1 MPSEPSLVPNDF
13 AIRHPGQ
20 PDYRYNSTPSR
31 QNSPE
36 YRHVLIGD
44 PFPGP
49 LSQAHMSQKTGE
61 AQTAF
66 CSRLPGNI

>member
-36 YRHVLIGD
+36 YRYVLIGD
-44 PFPGP
+44 PFPGR
-49 LSQAHMSQKTGE
+49 LSQAHMSQETRE
-61 AQTAF
+61 AQTPIG
-66 CSRLPGNI
+66 SQLPGNI